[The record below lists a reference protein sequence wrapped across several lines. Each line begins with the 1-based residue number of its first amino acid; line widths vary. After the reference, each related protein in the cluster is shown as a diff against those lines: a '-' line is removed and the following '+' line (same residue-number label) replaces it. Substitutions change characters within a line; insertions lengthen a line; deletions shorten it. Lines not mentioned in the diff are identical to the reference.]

1 MFKKIECV
9 AVVLLIIMSFLFS
22 SCATTSSTATT
33 EVEITSKNFYDY
45 FSINYDYSGLNY
57 KIEKYLLLYGYSVN
71 GYVTLSIIPK
81 VELEAKNVQLIFS
94 SKDYHP
100 EYMYA
105 GWTQTPETVSISLSI
120 DGTAST
126 RLNYEYE
133 APLRALAPSYDLLEK
148 PKFMTSCIEKEYS
161 GSIIVADSIL
171 NNLDK

>member
-1 MFKKIECV
+1 MFKKIECI

-81 VELEAKNVQLIFS
+81 VELEAKNVQ
-94 SKDYHP
+94 
-100 EYMYA
+100 
-105 GWTQTPETVSISLSI
+105 
-120 DGTAST
+120 
-126 RLNYEYE
+126 
-133 APLRALAPSYDLLEK
+133 
-148 PKFMTSCIEKEYS
+148 
-161 GSIIVADSIL
+161 
-171 NNLDK
+171 